1 MRIDNRRVEKLERVS
16 RTRKI
21 EQTEQENE
29 EDRSDNFNS
38 SLAYMQKQR
47 QKSES
52 TRQEEDKKEDKVKKD
67 RTISDINIIKAQME
81 GNRLGKIN
89 MLREKL
95 NNQIHEPEKP
105 KEEVEK
111 PEVKRA
117 RKAYE
122 ESMKM
127 AEELER

>member
-16 RTRKI
+16 RARKI

-38 SLAYMQKQR
+38 SLAYMQKQK
-47 QKSES
+47 QKEVEAYK
-52 TRQEEDKKEDKVKKD
+52 EEETKEDKPKD
-67 RTISDINIIKAQME
+67 RTVSNINVVKAQME

>member
-16 RTRKI
+16 KARKI

-38 SLAYMQKQR
+38 SLAYMQKQK
-47 QKSES
+47 QKEVE
-52 TRQEEDKKEDKVKKD
+52 TYKEKETKEDKPKD
-67 RTISDINIIKAQME
+67 RTVSDINVVKAQME
-81 GNRLGKIN
+81 ASNLGKIN

-95 NNQIHEPEKP
+95 NNQIHEPENP

>member
-16 RTRKI
+16 KARKI

-38 SLAYMQKQR
+38 SLAYMQKQK
-47 QKSES
+47 QKEVE
-52 TRQEEDKKEDKVKKD
+52 TYKEKETKEDKPKD
-67 RTISDINIIKAQME
+67 RTVSDINVVKAQME
-81 GNRLGKIN
+81 ASNLGRIH
-89 MLREKL
+89 MLRDKL
-95 NNQIHEPEKP
+95 NNEIHEPEKP